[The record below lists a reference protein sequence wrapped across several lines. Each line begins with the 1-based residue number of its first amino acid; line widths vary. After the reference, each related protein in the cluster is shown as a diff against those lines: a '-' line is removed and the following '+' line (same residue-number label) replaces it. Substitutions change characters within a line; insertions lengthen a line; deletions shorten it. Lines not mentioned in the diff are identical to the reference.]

1 MEIYR
6 THSLETFYQLYKMIK
21 NLIIALLFAPHPKK
35 HNLGNHI
42 IMKYEDTSEGPPG
55 ITDKRYNFGKNKW
68 MNDRLFELQSA
79 RISIIDKEEIA
90 KDVLDLLDIDDIT
103 RMGFNL
109 MAGGL
114 TGDWD
119 FTHFDHQS

>member
-1 MEIYR
+1 
-6 THSLETFYQLYKMIK
+6 MIK

-90 KDVLDLLDIDDIT
+90 KDVLDLFNETHRCICEIT
-103 RMGFNL
+103 TFDKPTEESMEAL
-109 MAGGL
+109 MKCIN
-114 TGDWD
+114 
-119 FTHFDHQS
+119 S